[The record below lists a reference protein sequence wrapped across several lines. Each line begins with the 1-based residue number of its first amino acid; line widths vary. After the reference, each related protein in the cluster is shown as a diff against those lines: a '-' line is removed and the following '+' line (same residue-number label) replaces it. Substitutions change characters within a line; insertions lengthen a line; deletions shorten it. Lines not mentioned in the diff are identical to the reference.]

1 MSKEMIIFLERNGFA
16 VKPQMVN
23 DRTIEM
29 AYALC
34 ENKHAKSL
42 QDMEDISGV
51 MKKVSGI
58 NFDDWD
64 SLKRVFVVKIIICY
78 PEETENSKMFSDN
91 ELSKLLSIAP
101 SLEGKLFI
109 KNTCMEIYED
119 IVFARAV
126 RVKSVED

>member
-1 MSKEMIIFLERNGFA
+1 MQLMTQNRFFF
-16 VKPQMVN
+16 Q
-23 DRTIEM
+23 
-29 AYALC
+29 
-34 ENKHAKSL
+34 
-42 QDMEDISGV
+42 
-51 MKKVSGI
+51 
-58 NFDDWD
+58 
-64 SLKRVFVVKIIICY
+64 
-78 PEETENSKMFSDN
+78 MFSDN